1 MLVELEKFRLE
12 LEDNT
17 NVPKRSEAAAKE
29 RIHLIDSKLQR
40 SEKDLLLVAQ
50 RHKKKTGEL
59 SLKLDGKSC

>member
-29 RIHLIDSKLQR
+29 RIYLIESKLQR
-40 SEKDLLLVAQ
+40 SEKDLLLA
-50 RHKKKTGEL
+50 RSAKT
-59 SLKLDGKSC
+59 